1 MTLPDNFSAILTDL
15 QKLQCWPKTHG
26 LTTEP
31 VTGSWDGERFT
42 EQTQALR
49 LLWNRGG
56 TYTTVCNCLLTEPMA
71 EFWLTS
77 LAMHLLGHLEN
88 RFYLSESIIDIES
101 DGLCIHLQKHTNNP
115 QSIAL
120 AIIQAAHAVLVEK
133 K

>member
-1 MTLPDNFSAILTDL
+1 MTLPDNFPAILTDL
-15 QKLQCWPKTHG
+15 QDAGRFPRTHLLEIRHDSIQSFG
-26 LTTEP
+26 FVAESVDCDDMWFNCVDPL
-31 VTGSWDGERFT
+31 FT
-42 EQTQALR
+42 
-49 LLWNRGG
+49 
-56 TYTTVCNCLLTEPMA
+56 P
-71 EFWLTS
+71 WLTS

-101 DGLCIHLQKHTNNP
+101 DGLCIHLQKHTNTP